1 MTPWTT
7 AHQSFTVSCS
17 LFRLMSI
24 ESVMPSHCLILFGL
38 LFFLPSVLSSIRVF
52 SSESALCFRWSKY
65 WSFNFSSSHCNEHWF
80 SLLKIMKHSGL
91 ISFQNIDWFHLFAV
105 QRTLK
110 SSPTPQF
117 ESINSSTLSL
127 LYGPT
132 LTSRMTTG
140 KTVALTICTFVGKM
154 MSLLFNRLSRF
165 I

>member
-1 MTPWTT
+1 MVFIAENNET
-7 AHQSFTVSCS
+7 
-17 LFRLMSI
+17 FRVDFI
-24 ESVMPSHCLILFGL
+24 SV
-38 LFFLPSVLSSIRVF
+38 
-52 SSESALCFRWSKY
+52 
-65 WSFNFSSSHCNEHWF
+65 
-80 SLLKIMKHSGL
+80 
-91 ISFQNIDWFHLFAV
+91 NIDWFHLFAV

-140 KTVALTICTFVGKM
+140 KTIALTICTFVGKM